1 MARATPLLY
10 TQAPKIWLACNGSF
24 HLKRRIYKWGGYM
37 EQTWVRSMLLCIGY
51 YLVGVLWYGLFACR
65 PWLIC
70 VIPAH
75 CGWCSERLI
84 SALEEA
90 NIRSWHT
97 AYCCTVQCSLLL
109 RTLLH
114 QTGKLRYYIH
124 CKRKTFIASAL
135 LQHYFCKNQNALL
148 L

>member
-1 MARATPLLY
+1 
-10 TQAPKIWLACNGSF
+10 
-24 HLKRRIYKWGGYM
+24 M

-97 AYCCTVQCSLLL
+97 ATQHIAAQYNVRCYSAHCYTKPVTCVTIYTA
-109 RTLLH
+109 R
-114 QTGKLRYYIH
+114 GKL
-124 CKRKTFIASAL
+124 L
-135 LQHYFCKNQNALL
+135 
-148 L
+148 